1 MTQCASINGV
11 DMSCKHTWQMLDS
24 WQDSDGEHFRFYCQF
39 CLDLRQIDNPI
50 DKEKPKHL

>member
-50 DKEKPKHL
+50 DKEKP